1 MPDAY
6 LTATGAVLPGPA
18 VPNETM
24 EDVLGR
30 ITDEPSRLRARILK
44 ANGIQTRHYAL
55 DAEGLPTH
63 TSAQLA
69 AEAVRAAC
77 AARGLAPAGLDLLA
91 CATSIPEQLMPGHG
105 SMVHGELGSA
115 PCEVATLHGI
125 CSAGITALKYATMA
139 VQTGSARNAVASAVE
154 RTSMVLRGGAFR
166 AEMQARSEAEEANPY
181 IGFDQEFLRW
191 MLSDGASAAVVQDT
205 PRADGISLR
214 IEWVELVSF
223 SNERPVCMY
232 MGGEPDGRGG
242 LVGWRDGASMEDA
255 LRTGQ
260 LNIHQNV
267 KLLAAYMVETCARA
281 FTAVRDRRGLRAE
294 DVHWF
299 LPHYSSEFFR
309 DKTHDGLVEV
319 GFPIPYE
326 RWCSNL
332 TTRGNTG
339 CASPMIMLHDFL
351 ASGRLERGQNVLLM
365 VPESGRF
372 SCGWAMLKAV

>member
-166 AEMQARSEAEEANPY
+166 GSDQLSQQVCARVCAVSA
-181 IGFDQEFLRW
+181 LRH
-191 MLSDGASAAVVQDT
+191 SAA
-205 PRADGISLR
+205 RMGS
-214 IEWVELVSF
+214 
-223 SNERPVCMY
+223 CMC
-232 MGGEPDGRGG
+232 
-242 LVGWRDGASMEDA
+242 V
-255 LRTGQ
+255 
-260 LNIHQNV
+260 
-267 KLLAAYMVETCARA
+267 
-281 FTAVRDRRGLRAE
+281 
-294 DVHWF
+294 F
-299 LPHYSSEFFR
+299 L
-309 DKTHDGLVEV
+309 
-319 GFPIPYE
+319 
-326 RWCSNL
+326 
-332 TTRGNTG
+332 
-339 CASPMIMLHDFL
+339 
-351 ASGRLERGQNVLLM
+351 
-365 VPESGRF
+365 
-372 SCGWAMLKAV
+372 